1 MKRFIEWLKSLTT
14 KLYGWVEQRRKKIIK
29 WGITVGVVL
38 LACFLL
44 GFSLNCF
51 IQAGYR
57 LNLKAQLLL
66 DGQTYVF
73 AGLFLLLS
81 GFVALFYYYTHYWLF
96 NSKNIIKGR
105 ERDKHIF
112 ANLEQARFQ
121 SEREI
126 AENFQVVDYT
136 DLPNTEVKGIPIQ
149 AYEENNRLKITFSP
163 PTHTLVIGTTG
174 SGKTTTFVN
183 PTVQILAESKT
194 KPSMLITDPKGE
206 LYQSHARKLK
216 RAGYT
221 VKILDLRNPYN
232 SVRWNPME
240 RAYENYQ
247 RALHLEEEVRL
258 NEKKG
263 TYLFDGKEYY
273 SPRERDTAIQVK
285 RQQLNDIVYED
296 LNDIIS
302 VLCPVTNKNEP
313 MWESGAKNFVLAIAL
328 AMLEDSA
335 NPEFGM
341 TKEKYNFYSLM
352 KVATNTDDDCAEMLN
367 YFRGRSPLSK
377 AVSLSKQVLDSSE
390 KTRGSYLSS
399 TFDKI
404 SMFADLS
411 LCALTS
417 ENEIEFGDMGEK
429 PIALF
434 LQIPDE
440 KETRHTLAAMVILQA
455 YKELVYK
462 ANTYPTLSLPRPVYF
477 LCDEFG
483 QLPKVLR
490 LEQMITVGRSR
501 NIWLNLVVQ
510 SYAQLAK
517 VYDDKSADIIK
528 SNCNTQIFIGTTDY
542 KTIEEFSKRCGNYSI
557 VQRSVGFNTIK
568 ADDVNSNTSVKERPL
583 IYPSELQQL
592 NSKGNMGNAIVTVFG
607 YQPIRARFTPSY
619 ASRFYRMKM
628 TKQELPVGRYF
639 DEEAAFYDMKKR
651 NAILLEMKRKSQSG
665 GKGGTTRENIA
676 ERRRMMNMVDKLQ
689 KYTMQCVKGIASE
702 QETADIFLMIQT
714 SEYDDAIMKLEELK
728 ERVGETSDRA
738 AAIQDVI
745 ERLEEMRDGEIRM
758 ETR

>member
-1 MKRFIEWLKSLTT
+1 MKRFMKWLKDLPR
-14 KLYGWVEQRRKKIIK
+14 KWWAWAQRRRKKLIK
-29 WGITVGVVL
+29 WGITAGVVL
-38 LACFLL
+38 LGCFLL

-57 LNLKAQLLL
+57 PNLKARLLL
-66 DGQTYVF
+66 DEKTYVF

-126 AENFQVVDYT
+126 AENFQTVDYSE
-136 DLPNTEVKGIPIQ
+136 LPNTEVKGIPIQ

-183 PTVQILAESKT
+183 PAVQILAESKT

-232 SVRWNPME
+232 SVRWNPMQ

-263 TYLFDGKEYY
+263 TYIFDGKEYY
-273 SPRERDTAIQVK
+273 NPRERDAAIQVK

-542 KTIEEFSKRCGNYSI
+542 KTTEEFSKRCGNYSI
-557 VQRSVGFNTIK
+557 VQRSVGVNTVK

-619 ASRFYRMKM
+619 ASHFYKMKM

-639 DEEAAFYDMKKR
+639 DEAAAFYDMKKR
-651 NAILLEMKRKSQSG
+651 NAILLEMKRRKQSG
-665 GKGGTTRENIA
+665 GNGGSTRENIA
-676 ERRRMMNMVDKLQ
+676 ERRRMMNMLDKLQ
-689 KYTMQCVKGIASE
+689 KYVTQCVRGIVSE
-702 QETADIFLMIQT
+702 QEMADIFLMIQT
-714 SEYDDAIMKLEELK
+714 NEYDDAIMKMEELK